1 MVLRVYCVCTDLK
14 RFSPGERFRK
24 LDASVDFPLSDLDL
38 SAYSSPGV
46 RPSPCSYQLYG
57 VINHSGSA
65 YSGHY
70 TASCRHPFT
79 ASWHEYNDARYSSSS
94 TFFSLFSN
102 NKLANLS
109 IIINDPDQ
117 DQDDE
122 LLLLMYF
129 LSLGSRIW
137 VHSASSHQRLIYFST
152 S

>member
-1 MVLRVYCVCTDLK
+1 MSTDLK

-24 LDASVDFPLSDLDL
+24 LDASVDFPLTDLDL

-79 ASWHEYNDARYSSSS
+79 ASWHEYNDARYLTITI
-94 TFFSLFSN
+94 TF
-102 NKLANLS
+102 
-109 IIINDPDQ
+109 D
-117 DQDDE
+117 
-122 LLLLMYF
+122 
-129 LSLGSRIW
+129 R
-137 VHSASSHQRLIYFST
+137 
-152 S
+152 